1 MLLFVAI
8 YTDFS
13 LRSGEI
19 KYVINAQEFINLLF
33 AEVSS
38 IEDPLL
44 IKILAIIRKI
54 TQPNSG
60 TIGQEVSKNFLEKI
74 EIVL

>member
-60 TIGQEVSKNFLEKI
+60 TIG
-74 EIVL
+74 